1 MLNVFSESKPI
12 IGMVNLKTTLG
23 YRGFTSVKE
32 ILDAALIDAEELE
45 RGGVDGILVENSN
58 DFPHD
63 PVIGPETVATM
74 AIIVHE
80 IVSRTSLPVGVNIIM
95 EPGDTSVLAVAKA
108 AGAKFIR
115 SISFNEAM
123 VSNFGIYQGASRGVY
138 RYQKIIDALDIDVY
152 ADIHVKH
159 SIPLVDRPIEDS
171 AIDAVAGKVDAIIVT
186 GLATGNAPAIEAAQR
201 VKKVSGNTPVLLG
214 SGITPEN
221 SESLLSVADGAIV
234 GSYFKKD
241 NIYSNQIDSNR
252 VKQMMDVVRRLR

>member
-1 MLNVFSESKPI
+1 
-12 IGMVNLKTTLG
+12 
-23 YRGFTSVKE
+23 
-32 ILDAALIDAEELE
+32 
-45 RGGVDGILVENSN
+45 
-58 DFPHD
+58 
-63 PVIGPETVATM
+63 
-74 AIIVHE
+74 
-80 IVSRTSLPVGVNIIM
+80 
-95 EPGDTSVLAVAKA
+95 
-108 AGAKFIR
+108 
-115 SISFNEAM
+115 
-123 VSNFGIYQGASRGVY
+123 
-138 RYQKIIDALDIDVY
+138 
-152 ADIHVKH
+152 
-159 SIPLVDRPIEDS
+159 VDRPIEDS